1 MANLRVLSWRGDTK
15 VSYDVERAAAG
26 EADQVAAVAE
36 AERIFREERARGATA
51 FRVLTGEPAV
61 RIDEFDPTAEQIV
74 MVPRIAG
81 GGDRGDRGGGAARGP
96 GPPPPPAP
104 RPCPGRARP

>member
-26 EADQVAAVAE
+26 EAEQLAAVRE

-51 FRVLTGEPAV
+51 FRVISGQPAV
-61 RIDEFDPTAEQIV
+61 RIDEFDPSAEQIV

-81 GGDRGDRGGGAARGP
+81 GAAGL
-96 GPPPPPAP
+96 
-104 RPCPGRARP
+104 

>member
-15 VSYDVERAAAG
+15 VSYDVERAVAG
-26 EADQVAAVAE
+26 DAEQLAAVAE
-36 AERIFREERARGATA
+36 AEHIFLDERARGATA
-51 FRVLTGEPAV
+51 FRVVTGQPAI

-81 GGDRGDRGGGAARGP
+81 GA
-96 GPPPPPAP
+96 
-104 RPCPGRARP
+104 